1 MGRRDET
8 GGRWRRRSINGRTI
22 GWTWETYL
30 DEIPRKAEK
39 EVAYYLHEVIEYEE
53 EEYVPIFDRIDK

>member
-1 MGRRDET
+1 M
-8 GGRWRRRSINGRTI
+8 
-22 GWTWETYL
+22 

-39 EVAYYLHEVIEYEE
+39 EVAYYLLEVIEYEE